1 MEKLLKFCLSFTL
14 IIGFMIGTVSLTEA
28 ATDKSKPVLK
38 STKIS
43 KVTAYPG
50 DNVQITASVTDKG
63 TGVHQVS
70 MNYMLP
76 NSNKINKIN
85 FVKKNA
91 TTFIGTLK
99 ITDKSAKGSWNPV
112 SLYVKDKAKNS
123 VTYYNQYNNIYK
135 KKSSLKN
142 LSHLILS
149 VKPLSNTNVKLNRI
163 TTESTAVTGTA
174 KTDSIVYVL
183 KNNKV
188 IGSTK
193 TINGKF
199 KVNIP
204 KQDVFTTI
212 QVYSDFRSIKSTKVS
227 VKVIPVLSNI
237 DYYDQVI
244 ANRIKLGQLNMNDGI
259 KLNSPAEKYYNSEY
273 YTIMDY
279 GRYHPE
285 SHSYIN
291 FVGENMSE
299 IKAYTDFPDNP
310 LRKQTVDRFVQ
321 DKTSAFA
328 KLYDR
333 NYMLKL
339 YGKPVGEDTY
349 KYKGWGEEIII
360 DFYDNVTFIYLYDDV
375 YRKYILESVHILG
388 DELRNNPEKWKN
400 FVISYWE
407 RPLEESNNYA
417 RNIEDFDYLRIL
429 QSEWDANEF
438 KNDF

>member
-1 MEKLLKFCLSFTL
+1 MKKMLKFYLFLVL
-14 IIGFMIGTVSLTEA
+14 IIGFMISTVSLSEA

-38 STKIS
+38 STKIN
-43 KVTAYPG
+43 KITVYPG

-76 NSNKINKIN
+76 NSNKIYKIN

-99 ITDKSAKGSWNPV
+99 LTDKSAKGSWNPV

-142 LSHLILS
+142 FSHLILS
-149 VKPLSNTNVKLNRI
+149 VKPLSNTKVKLNSI

-212 QVYSDFRSIKSTKVS
+212 QVYSDFRSIKSSKVS

-237 DYYDQVI
+237 DYYDPAIV
-244 ANRIKLGQLNMNDGI
+244 NHIKLGQLNMIDGI

-273 YTIMDY
+273 YDIMDY
-279 GRYHPE
+279 GRYYPE
-285 SHSYIN
+285 SHAYIN
-291 FVGENMSE
+291 FVGENMSD

-310 LRKQTVDRFVQ
+310 LRKQTVDRFVGKF
-321 DKTSAFA
+321 DSRYTKM
-328 KLYDR
+328 YER
-333 NYMLKL
+333 NYILKL
-339 YGKPVGEDTY
+339 YGIPLGEDTY
-349 KYKGWGEEIII
+349 KTKDDEGDIII
-360 DFYDNVTFIYLYDDV
+360 DFYDNITFFYYYDDV
-375 YRKYILESVHILG
+375 LKKYYLESAHILG
-388 DELRNNPEKWKN
+388 NELRSNPEKWKH
-400 FVISYWE
+400 FVTSYFE
-407 RPLEESNNYA
+407 RPFEQQSSYYRA
-417 RNIEDFDYLRIL
+417 IDRFEDLRIY
-429 QSEWDANEF
+429 QYEWDVDEF
-438 KNDF
+438 TSDY